1 MFFFGT
7 EQVLCLH
14 HGCVCCVLP
23 MLCIPTKLQVLSLV
37 CAGGSVPTH
46 TGGFVEVGG
55 RGAAPLVTGGRIF
68 TQLNRRKRTVRSGNH
83 RDSPASCRSSAQTC
97 HCLLS
102 DLSPIS
108 IKSSPALCLC
118 AGFPLLPCSAQR
130 CPVGSDLHRG
140 SACPWQGRA
149 SPLQREPLV

>member
-1 MFFFGT
+1 MLFFGT

-23 MLCIPTKLQVLSLV
+23 MLRIPTKLQVLSLV

-46 TGGFVEVGG
+46 TGGFVEVDG
-55 RGAAPLVTGGRIF
+55 RGAAPLVTGGLIF

-108 IKSSPALCLC
+108 IKSSPALCLR
-118 AGFPLLPCSAQR
+118 AGFPLLPCCA
-130 CPVGSDLHRG
+130 PAMPRG
-140 SACPWQGRA
+140 LGPASGLSLSGQGRA